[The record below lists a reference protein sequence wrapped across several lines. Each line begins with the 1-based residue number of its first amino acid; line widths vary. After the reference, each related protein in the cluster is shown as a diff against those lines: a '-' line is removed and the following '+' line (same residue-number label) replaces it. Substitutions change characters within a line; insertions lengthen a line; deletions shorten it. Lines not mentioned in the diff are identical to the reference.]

1 MAAAAWVAYHEG
13 MEDILDGTV
22 DWDTDT
28 IKMILCEATYTPAA
42 TDTAVSNQLSTAN
55 GYTSGGVTLTC
66 TALNSGGTITL
77 DASDAS
83 WTASGGSIA
92 AATAVIIKDAT
103 TQPLFYSVLN
113 AGANITATTGNTFAV
128 NINASGVATFA
139 AA

>member
-1 MAAAAWVAYHEG
+1 MAAGPWIAYNEG

-28 IKMILCEATYTPAA
+28 IKMILCDAAYTPAA
-42 TDTAVSNQLSTAN
+42 TDTAVSDQLSTAN

-66 TALNSGGTITL
+66 TALNSAGTITL

-92 AATAVIIKDAT
+92 AATAVIIKDGT

-113 AGANITATTGNTFAV
+113 SGTNLTATTGNDFDVT
-128 NINASGVATFA
+128 INASGVATFA

>member
-1 MAAAAWVAYHEG
+1 MAAAAWVAYNEG

-66 TALNSGGTITL
+66 TALNSAGTITL
-77 DASDAS
+77 DASHAS
-83 WTASGGSIA
+83 WTATGGSIV

-113 AGANITATTGNTFAV
+113 AGANVTATDTNPFAV
-128 NINASGVATFA
+128 NISASGVITFA
-139 AA
+139 AV